1 MAKTAPPRSP
11 QARRREGA
19 RRQAQR
25 RRQQRR
31 FLRGG
36 LAAIAVVAVAVV
48 AWWVMARAGSS
59 DTQVLYRFQTQ
70 DFHSLAFDPAD
81 PETIYFGHHG
91 GLLVSQD
98 GGRSWQASTLSG
110 VDAMQTAI
118 SAADPSRIYV
128 SGHNVFTVSRD
139 GGQTWVAPAHNL
151 PALDLHG
158 FAVAPSDSNRVYAF
172 ELGTFSLYASSDG
185 GVTWEARSLPP
196 GLNQGILPLAVAA
209 DDPQHLYAGVGGQ
222 IWESLDGGQSWQQG
236 RPGPGGTITALALSA
251 GGQALLYAGTD
262 QGLWTLDSSGNW
274 QKLPVEPREAVLAI
288 AVAPLASGAE
298 RVVLVDA
305 QGNLYRSDD
314 GGRTWV
320 SR

>member
-11 QARRREGA
+11 QARRREEA

-25 RRQQRR
+25 RRQQRLL
-31 FLRGG
+31 LRGG
-36 LAAIAVVAVAVV
+36 LAAIAVVAVAVA
-48 AWWVMARAGSS
+48 AWWLMARAGSPG
-59 DTQVLYRFQTQ
+59 TQVLYRFPTQ
-70 DFHSLAFDPAD
+70 DFHSLAINPANPD
-81 PETIYFGHHG
+81 TIYFGHHG
-91 GLLVSQD
+91 GLLISQD
-98 GGRSWQASTLSG
+98 GGQSWRPGTLG
-110 VDAMQTAI
+110 AVDAMQL
-118 SAADPSRIYV
+118 SVPAADPSRIYV
-128 SGHNVFTVSRD
+128 SGHDVFTVSRD
-139 GGQTWVAPAHNL
+139 GGQTWTSPAHNL

-158 FAVAPSDSNRVYAF
+158 FAVAPSDPNRAYAF

-196 GLNQGILPLAVAA
+196 GLNQGVLPLAVAA

-222 IWESLDGGQSWQQG
+222 IWESLDGGQSWQQS
-236 RPGPGGTITALALSA
+236 RPGPGGTITALAVLA

-262 QGLWTLDSSGNW
+262 QGLWKLDSSGNW

-305 QGNLYRSDD
+305 QGNFYRSDD
-314 GGRTWV
+314 GGQTWL
-320 SR
+320 SG